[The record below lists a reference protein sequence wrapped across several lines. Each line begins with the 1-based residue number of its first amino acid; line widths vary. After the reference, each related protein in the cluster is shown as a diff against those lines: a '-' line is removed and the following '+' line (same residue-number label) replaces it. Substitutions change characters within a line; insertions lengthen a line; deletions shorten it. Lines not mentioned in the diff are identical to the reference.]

1 MCTDPIVLIDKILE
15 NLEILSAL
23 SLNGSDGSDAAPDD
37 ASGPGEAANEP
48 RMLTPD
54 DFKRHQAAKAIESLV
69 PRLRDALG
77 ELRDAGP
84 PPDVQGSSPQRVC
97 VNCED

>member
-23 SLNGSDGSDAAPDD
+23 SLDDDDEPAQDARP
-37 ASGPGEAANEP
+37 
-48 RMLTPD
+48 LTPED
-54 DFKRHQAAKAIESLV
+54 VKRQQAAKAIEQLV

-77 ELRDAGP
+77 ELRNAGP
-84 PPDVQGSSPQRVC
+84 PPDAQGLPPGRAC
-97 VNCED
+97 MNCED

>member
-1 MCTDPIVLIDKILE
+1 MCTDPIVLIDRIIE

-23 SLNGSDGSDAAPDD
+23 SLDEGNGADEPD
-37 ASGPGEAANEP
+37 EAAGAP
-48 RMLTPD
+48 RPLTPD
-54 DFKRHQAAKAIESLV
+54 DVKRHQAAKAIESLV

-84 PPDVQGSSPQRVC
+84 PPDVHGSSRPVC
-97 VNCED
+97 VNCEE

>member
-23 SLNGSDGSDAAPDD
+23 TPDGEDEPAPG
-37 ASGPGEAANEP
+37 ARPP
-48 RMLTPD
+48 TPD
-54 DFKRHQAAKAIESLV
+54 DVKRQRAAKAIEQLV

-77 ELRDAGP
+77 DLRDAGP
-84 PPDVQGSSPQRVC
+84 PPDVHGLPPHRAC